1 MIQMMMMNARNGR
14 SEMTRFV
21 AMALSPFCYLLKD
34 RKRLIFVIT
43 DINIG
48 QVFFDDRFYIL
59 PVQPAVGASGLG
71 DGDFCPSVD
80 SDHFR

>member
-34 RKRLIFVIT
+34 RKRFI
-43 DINIG
+43 IG
-48 QVFFDDRFYIL
+48 
-59 PVQPAVGASGLG
+59 
-71 DGDFCPSVD
+71 FCGMLDLKVN
-80 SDHFR
+80 RKK